1 MTVLDLRNLM
11 TPFCLLKASNVFN
24 GMQAGEKLEI
34 LWRDAGSSS
43 DLLKV
48 IPADL
53 CDSIYMEKP
62 RDASPGIRIH
72 ITKKKSNP

>member
-1 MTVLDLRNLM
+1 
-11 TPFCLLKASNVFN
+11 
-24 GMQAGEKLEI
+24 LEI